1 LIIFK
6 IKNIFKSELTQ
17 TRRENGILTEK
28 VIQFENA
35 KTILENE
42 LLGKNQENEKIKNEK
57 AEIDH
62 ELNIF
67 GQRNVQ
73 LENEIVQHLE
83 GNSFILSNVNN
94 VTS

>member
-1 LIIFK
+1 M
-6 IKNIFKSELTQ
+6 
-17 TRRENGILTEK
+17 
-28 VIQFENA
+28 IQFENA